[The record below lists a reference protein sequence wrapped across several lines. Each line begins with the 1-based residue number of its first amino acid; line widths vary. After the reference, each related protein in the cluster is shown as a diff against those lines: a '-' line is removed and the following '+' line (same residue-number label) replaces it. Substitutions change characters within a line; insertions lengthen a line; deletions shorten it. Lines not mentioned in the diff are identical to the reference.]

1 MQAVPKM
8 DRSGLVWYFSCM
20 TDAASIPVFALL
32 GETAPFPDVVH
43 CEDFSARAP
52 VHGWRIPAH
61 RHGQL
66 SQLFLIRRGE
76 LGAQVDGS
84 DHMLRDGQFIYI
96 PAQSVHEFTFRPDT
110 EGQVISFPAAI
121 VQTVGPAPEH
131 VRGAL
136 AQTLTGATPEQVSS
150 LARMLRDTM
159 GGAGNFRSQSG
170 VALAHAIL
178 AALAD
183 ISTRNAPALTPSDAR
198 LADFD
203 HLIAR
208 HIGDGWT
215 LPDFAR
221 ALSLSVGHLSRLC
234 RAATGQGAAAYIE
247 AAVMEEAC
255 RMLAFTRLP
264 VSGIGYRL
272 GYADPSYFSRRFR
285 AVRGE
290 TPSQYRARFAG

>member
-1 MQAVPKM
+1 M

-66 SQLFLIRRGE
+66 SQLFLIHRGE
-76 LGAQVDGS
+76 LGAQVDGNGYT
-84 DHMLRDGQFIYI
+84 MLDGDYLYV

-110 EGQVISFPAAI
+110 EGQVISFPAAV
-121 VQTVGPAPEH
+121 VQTVGPAPEN
-131 VRGAL
+131 VRSVLSQSLTGSTPERVSVL
-136 AQTLTGATPEQVSS
+136 AQ
-150 LARMLRDTM
+150 MLRETM
-159 GGAGNFRSQSG
+159 GGAGAFRPQNG
-170 VALAHAIL
+170 VALAHALL
-178 AALAD
+178 AALAEE
-183 ISTRNAPALTPSDAR
+183 STKNTSARTPADAR
-198 LADFD
+198 LADLD

-221 ALSLSVGHLSRLC
+221 ALSVSAGHLSRLC

-247 AAVMEEAC
+247 AAAMEEAC